1 MIRNSL
7 KFVRPLVLKSQKPA
21 PNFCLKNDLIPK
33 SSFFSSAILANA
45 ENHPEEF
52 STQIQ
57 IFVEE
62 SSKYKTLFCGNA
74 CQCLIKLSKSFPEET
89 KKVVEYALNNPD
101 DKDEEKKN
109 VLFFRKLIKAI
120 ESDSIGKADVMNLVT
135 TLKTASILDIP
146 SSSFMIQ
153 NIENSLMWRCRSA
166 NMKELVAILSIS
178 EKRKNEGEMSRK
190 LFETAI
196 DAFELRWVEIQDPL
210 IAIGL
215 MHYNDHFKDI
225 FLAKLEDRMIKMAE
239 EMSTEMVIQVRF

>member
-1 MIRNSL
+1 MIKLQELIEKDSSEN
-7 KFVRPLVLKSQKPA
+7 
-21 PNFCLKNDLIPK
+21 NIPK
-33 SSFFSSAILANA
+33 GQARKTAKLFS
-45 ENHPEEF
+45 
-52 STQIQ
+52 
-57 IFVEE
+57 
-62 SSKYKTLFCGNA
+62 
-74 CQCLIKLSKSFPEET
+74 
-89 KKVVEYALNNPD
+89 
-101 DKDEEKKN
+101 DKI
-109 VLFFRKLIKAI
+109 IKAI

-146 SSSFMIQ
+146 SSSFMIHT
-153 NIENSLMWRCRSA
+153 IENSLMWRCRSA